1 MKDNLYNTQIKA
13 AEFDVANLQEINKYN
28 QEQGK
33 DVMKNL
39 DDLKAMSDGIIA
51 SSTPLTEQQKAQAE
65 VIGNLLIDEN

>member
-13 AEFDVANLQEINKYN
+13 SEYDVKNLQEINAYN
-28 QEQGK
+28 QQQGK

-51 SSTPLTEQQKAQAE
+51 SSTPLTEQQKEQAS
-65 VIGNLLIDEN
+65 VI